1 MRQHGAVYE
10 GTPSGARRGVSRQRA
25 LLLRPPTRLVNVVSG
40 ASHGM
45 LETPS
50 VTQSAP
56 RRRSHSAD
64 HTAQQLHCQHTAVYA
79 LMWIRVIYCVR
90 SPQACV
96 LHLVTDCVCDAQPAQ
111 NIPGASCAF
120 TS

>member
-45 LETPS
+45 LLVGNAIRYPICSEASKPLRRPHRTAAALPAYSGVCADVDQGHILCSQPS
-50 VTQSAP
+50 SLRP
-56 RRRSHSAD
+56 
-64 HTAQQLHCQHTAVYA
+64 
-79 LMWIRVIYCVR
+79 
-90 SPQACV
+90 
-96 LHLVTDCVCDAQPAQ
+96 
-111 NIPGASCAF
+111 
-120 TS
+120 TSRD